1 MLAIKWMNKVRTR
14 ISWKIFL
21 IFVSIIL
28 LFTALVYA
36 MLIFFLPQFYYD
48 YKIKQINDYANE
60 VVKAGEA
67 DDIEGVEKALNDFME
82 NTNILPILIDSNGN
96 IVYIPNVNMAS
107 IKSATSTVVDGTKAE
122 GGTTATDYSGGTE
135 TKNKP
140 ISINGQTY
148 NLTYTINI
156 QKINDISTVLLQFAP
171 YFILFAFIL
180 SLLTAYF

>member
-156 QKINDISTVLLQFAP
+156 QKINDISTV
-171 YFILFAFIL
+171 
-180 SLLTAYF
+180 

>member
-1 MLAIKWMNKVRTR
+1 
-14 ISWKIFL
+14 
-21 IFVSIIL
+21 
-28 LFTALVYA
+28 
-36 MLIFFLPQFYYD
+36 
-48 YKIKQINDYANE
+48 
-60 VVKAGEA
+60 
-67 DDIEGVEKALNDFME
+67 ME

-156 QKINDISTVLLQFAP
+156 QKLMIFRPSYYNL
-171 YFILFAFIL
+171 
-180 SLLTAYF
+180 LLTLFYLHLY

>member
-1 MLAIKWMNKVRTR
+1 MNKVRTR

-135 TKNKP
+135 TKINLFLSMVKP
-140 ISINGQTY
+140 TISPIRLTSKKLMIFRPSYY
-148 NLTYTINI
+148 NL
-156 QKINDISTVLLQFAP
+156 
-171 YFILFAFIL
+171 
-180 SLLTAYF
+180 LLTLFYLHLY

>member
-1 MLAIKWMNKVRTR
+1 
-14 ISWKIFL
+14 
-21 IFVSIIL
+21 
-28 LFTALVYA
+28 
-36 MLIFFLPQFYYD
+36 
-48 YKIKQINDYANE
+48 INDYANE

-156 QKINDISTVLLQFAP
+156 QKINDISTVLLQFA
-171 YFILFAFIL
+171 
-180 SLLTAYF
+180 